1 MLGPYIKALGLVT
14 YFSEKNRESNDKIA
28 TGHMI
33 NSEKLF
39 NLAGLFILYRGTT
52 MKKEW
57 IDDYDPQLKKD
68 GEDNIVCISGS
79 SSCSPNLIIALEFA
93 FKR

>member
-33 NSEKLF
+33 NSEKQF
-39 NLAGLFILYRGTT
+39 NLAGLFVLYRGAT

-57 IDDYDPQLKKD
+57 IDNYDPLLKKD
-68 GEDNIVCISGS
+68 SGDNVVRIPGS
-79 SSCSPNLIIALEFA
+79 SSCSPNLTIALEFA
-93 FKR
+93 FKK